1 MTRFLAPLSLALLLT
16 PPTRGARLRRRN
28 GGISMT
34 NLQKPWLAHAAILLS
49 LALAACS
56 PSQEGAAADVNDES
70 TSTNE
75 ENTMVEGVS
84 FRHLKVNGLH
94 MRIAEAGEGPLVL
107 FVHGWPES
115 WYSWRHQ
122 IPAVAAAGFHAVA
135 PDMRGYGGTDAPP
148 EVADYDVHHLCQDLT
163 ALLDELGE
171 EQAVLVGHDW
181 GALVT
186 WQCAL
191 LASDRVRAVANMSV
205 PFNGRGRRSPID
217 AWRETF
223 GENFFYILYYQELDE
238 DGNGIADAEFNA
250 DPRGIL
256 SRLYAA
262 PDTPRDD
269 PEVTNPLR
277 SAGGWIPRLGK
288 PQELPHFLTDED
300 LDYYVAEFERVG
312 FRGGINYYRNF
323 HRNWETTAELDGVK
337 VSQPTLFIA
346 GEKDGVIQGASK
358 EALEGSFSR
367 GVDDLRGVHLIPETG
382 HWVQQERP
390 DEVNRLLLDFLGSLE
405 EPPE

>member
-1 MTRFLAPLSLALLLT
+1 MTRCLV
-16 PPTRGARLRRRN
+16 
-28 GGISMT
+28 
-34 NLQKPWLAHAAILLS
+34 LLS
-49 LALAACS
+49 LALAACA
-56 PSQEGAAADVNDES
+56 PGDANQPTVM
-70 TSTNE
+70 NE

-84 FRHLKVNGLH
+84 FRHLEVNGLH
-94 MRIAEAGEGPLVL
+94 MRIAEAGEGPLVV

-122 IPAVAAAGFHAVA
+122 IPAIAEAGFWAVA

-171 EQAVLVGHDW
+171 DQAVLVGHDW

-205 PFNGRGRRSPID
+205 PFSGRPRRSPIET
-217 AWRETF
+217 WRESF

-238 DGNGIADAEFNA
+238 QGNGIADAEFDA

-256 SRLYAA
+256 SRLYTA

-269 PEVTNPLR
+269 PQVTDPLR

-288 PQELPHFLTDED
+288 PLELPHFLTAED
-300 LDYYVAEFERVG
+300 LDYYVGEFERVG

-323 HRNWETTAELDGVK
+323 HRNWETTPELASVK

-346 GEKDGVIQGASK
+346 GEKDGVIAGASK
-358 EALEGSFSR
+358 EELEGRFSR
-367 GVDDLRGVHLIPETG
+367 GVDDLRGVHLIPDTG

-390 DEVNRLLLDFLGSLE
+390 DEVNRLLLDFLSSLR
-405 EPPE
+405 